1 MALVQ
6 NGYVIMR
13 LSLIK
18 NYIAIYWDE
27 TGESSIS
34 IALFMMCMV
43 MFIFLYVLMIEYK

>member
-18 NYIAIYWDE
+18 IYIAIYWDE

-34 IALFMMCMV
+34 IALLYDV
-43 MFIFLYVLMIEYK
+43 YGNVYIFI